1 MLFLKSLKSCMER
14 KAFIKMLGISG
25 LAAGVSKLS
34 SLEKWTEDFTP
45 TAQMPVLFLGHGSPM
60 NAIEENEF
68 VAGFRKISSEI
79 PQPKA
84 ILCISAHWYTRG
96 TMVTAMDIPKT
107 IHDFGGFPDALYEVQ
122 YPAPGSPVLAK
133 ETAEILAPVV
143 VAQDENWGLDHG
155 AWSVIKHLYPKANVP
170 VIQMSIDYTQPASY
184 HFDLAKRL
192 NSLRQKGILI
202 VGSGNIVHNLGLVD
216 WKNLNKTDYG
226 FDWAVEARSKINN
239 WMLDGDFQPIIDYTK
254 QGKSIQ
260 LAAPSPDHYLPLVYT
275 LGLKTN
281 NDKIALFNDKLLAG
295 SLSMTSVYIG

>member
-1 MLFLKSLKSCMER
+1 MER
-14 KAFIKMLGISG
+14 KTFIKMLGISG

-34 SLEKWTEDFTP
+34 SLEKWTEDLTP

-96 TMVTAMDIPKT
+96 TMVTAMDMPKT

-122 YPAPGSPVLAK
+122 YPAPGSPALAK
-133 ETAEILAPVV
+133 ETAEILAPIV

-275 LGLKTN
+275 LGLKSSK
-281 NDKIALFNDKLLAG
+281 DKISLFNDKLLAG

>member
-1 MLFLKSLKSCMER
+1 MER
-14 KAFIKMLGISG
+14 KTFIKMLGISG

-34 SLEKWTEDFTP
+34 SLEKWTEDLTP

-96 TMVTAMDIPKT
+96 TMVTAMDMPKT

-122 YPAPGSPVLAK
+122 YPAPGSPALAK